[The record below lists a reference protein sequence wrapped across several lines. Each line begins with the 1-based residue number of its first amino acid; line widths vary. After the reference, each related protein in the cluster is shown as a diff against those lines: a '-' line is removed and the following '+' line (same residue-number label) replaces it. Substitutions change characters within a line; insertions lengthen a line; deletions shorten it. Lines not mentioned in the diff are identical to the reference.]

1 VACREAKTITAIK
14 DARLRLDFQAKDV
27 YIVLGGK
34 GSVQVLIDNR
44 HTKTLRVNAEKLYTV
59 RASNTLASH
68 ALLELRF
75 SPGVQAYSF
84 TFG

>member
-1 VACREAKTITAIK
+1 VLINLIRNAV
-14 DARLRLDFQAKDV
+14 QAM
-27 YIVLGGK
+27 GGH
-34 GSVQVLIDNR
+34 GTVQVLIDGKQ
-44 HTKTLRVNAEKLYTV
+44 TKTLRVDAERLYTV
-59 RASNTLASH
+59 RASNTQAAH

>member
-1 VACREAKTITAIK
+1 VM
-14 DARLRLDFQAKDV
+14 
-27 YIVLGGK
+27 GGHGTVRSFVDGK
-34 GSVQVLIDNR
+34 PTGSI
-44 HTKTLRVNAEKLYTV
+44 RVDAEKLYTV
-59 RASNTLASH
+59 RSGKPTD

>member
-1 VACREAKTITAIK
+1 VRS
-14 DARLRLDFQAKDV
+14 
-27 YIVLGGK
+27 GK
-34 GSVQVLIDNR
+34 PTD
-44 HTKTLRVNAEKLYTV
+44 
-59 RASNTLASH
+59 